1 MLDRSRIV
9 TLLTLVLLAAC
20 ALNPATGKRQLS
32 LIGEQQ
38 EVEMG
43 KEADPT
49 IRRAFGTYDDDE
61 LQDYVQQVGRKLAA
75 VSERPDLDWSFLV
88 LDDTT
93 VNAFA
98 VPGGYIYVTR
108 GILAQLDSEAELA
121 GVLGHEIGHV
131 TARHSVN
138 QLSKAQ
144 LFSLG
149 LGVGMMLS
157 PELAQL
163 GQAAEQALGVMFMK
177 FSRDDEKQSDDL
189 GVRYMER
196 AGYDPHV
203 MPEVFEMLRRV
214 SESGEAGRVPAW
226 ASTHPDPER
235 RYERTQA
242 LLAGVEQGGTVGVDA
257 FLGQIDGMTF
267 GPDPRE
273 GFFTDNRFDHPALR
287 FRFEFPPGWK
297 TVNAR
302 DVVFAVSG
310 DQRALVQITLAR
322 ETDLDAAARRFFA
335 PQNVSAGAPWVGQIH
350 GLSTE
355 SRGFRRSAEGGIV
368 QGMVAF
374 VRHSGSIYQIEGMA
388 AQENWE
394 GYEGIVLDSI
404 ASFRKLTDRSSLD
417 ARPDRIKIVRLTE
430 SVTIAEIAR
439 EHPVTVPVETL
450 ALINN
455 VDPGA
460 RLEAGRPF
468 KLIVGD

>member
-1 MLDRSRIV
+1 MFYRPRIL
-9 TLLTLVLLAAC
+9 TLLALFLLAAC

-32 LIGEQQ
+32 LIGESQ

-43 KEADPT
+43 RETDPT
-49 IRRAFGTYDDDE
+49 IRRTFGSYDDDE
-61 LQDYVQQVGRKLAA
+61 LQAYVEQVGRRLAA
-75 VSERPDLDWSFLV
+75 VSERPGLDWHFQV

-144 LFSLG
+144 IWTAS
-149 LGVGMMLS
+149 LGVGMILS
-157 PELAQL
+157 PELAQF
-163 GQAAEQALGVMFMK
+163 GQLAQQALGIMFMK

-189 GVRYMER
+189 GLRYMER

-235 RYERTQA
+235 RFERTQA
-242 LLAGVEQGGTVGVDA
+242 QLAGIEKAGTVGIEDY
-257 FLGQIDGMTF
+257 LERIDGMTF

-273 GFFTDNRFDHPALR
+273 GVFTDNRFDHAELG

-302 DVVFAVSG
+302 EVVFAGSG
-310 DQRALVQITLAR
+310 DQRALIQISLAR
-322 ETDLDAAARRFFA
+322 ETNPEAAARQYFA
-335 PQNVSAGAPWVGQIH
+335 AQDVSAGAEWVREIR
-350 GLSTE
+350 GLPTE
-355 SRGFRRSAEGGIV
+355 SRGFRRNTEGGIV
-368 QGMVAF
+368 RGMVAF
-374 VRHSGSIYQIEGMA
+374 VRLSGRIYQIEGMA
-388 AQENWE
+388 AQESWE
-394 GYEGIVLDSI
+394 GYEGIVLDSM
-404 ASFRKLTDRSSLD
+404 ASFRQLTD
-417 ARPDRIKIVRLTE
+417 ARALAAQPDRVEIVRLTE
-430 SVTIAEIAR
+430 NLTIAEVAQR
-439 EHPVTVPVETL
+439 YPVTVSIKTL
-450 ALINN
+450 ALVNN
-455 VDPGA
+455 VAPDD
-460 RLEAGRPF
+460 RLEAGRQV
-468 KLIVGD
+468 KLIVGG

>member
-1 MLDRSRIV
+1 MFDRPRI
-9 TLLTLVLLAAC
+9 LTVLALCILAAC

-32 LIGEQQ
+32 LIGEAQ

-43 KEADPT
+43 RETDPT
-49 IRRAFGTYDDDE
+49 IRQTFGTYDDDE
-61 LQDYVQQVGRKLAA
+61 LQVYVERIGRGLAA
-75 VSERPDLDWSFLV
+75 VSERPGLDWHFQV

-144 LFSLG
+144 VSTVLLG
-149 LGVGMMLS
+149 AGMMLS
-157 PELAQL
+157 PELAQF
-163 GQAAEQALGVMFMK
+163 GQAAQQMMGLMFMK

-189 GVRYMER
+189 GLRYMER

-235 RYERTQA
+235 RFERTQA
-242 LLAGVEQGGTVGVDA
+242 QLAGVEKGGIVGIDSY
-257 FLGQIDGMTF
+257 LDRIDGMTF
-267 GPDPRE
+267 GPDPRD
-273 GFFTDNRFDHPALR
+273 GFFTDNRFDHPELG
-287 FRFEFPPGWK
+287 FRFDFPPGWK

-302 DVVFAVSG
+302 EVVFAVSG
-310 DQRALVQITLAR
+310 DQRALVRIALAR
-322 ETDLDAAARRFFA
+322 ETNPETAARQYFA
-335 PQNVSAGAPWVGQIH
+335 SQDVSAGAEWIREIH
-350 GLSTE
+350 GLPAE
-355 SRGFRRSAEGGIV
+355 SRGFRRNTESGV
-368 QGMVAF
+368 VRGMVAF
-374 VRHSGSIYQIEGMA
+374 VRYSGRVYQIEGMA
-388 AQENWE
+388 VQESWE

-404 ASFRKLTDRSSLD
+404 ASFRELTDSSAL
-417 ARPDRIKIVRLTE
+417 AAQPDRVEIVRLTE
-430 SVTIAEIAR
+430 SMTIAEIAQR
-439 EHPVTVPVETL
+439 YPVTVSVETL
-450 ALINN
+450 ALVNN
-455 VDPGA
+455 VAPGD
-460 RLEAGRPF
+460 RLEAGRHV
-468 KLIVGD
+468 KLIVAG

>member
-1 MLDRSRIV
+1 MFRRPRFV
-9 TLLTLVLLAAC
+9 ALLALALLAAC

-38 EVEMG
+38 EIEMG
-43 KEADPT
+43 EEADPT

-61 LQDYVQQVGRKLAA
+61 LQDYVDQVGQRLAA
-75 VSERPDLDWSFLV
+75 VSERPDLDWSFQV

-98 VPGGYIYVTR
+98 VPGGFIYVTR
-108 GILAQLDSEAELA
+108 GILAHLDSEAELA

-157 PELAQL
+157 PELAQF
-163 GQAAEQALGVMFMK
+163 GQAAQQALGMMFMK

-214 SESGEAGRVPAW
+214 SETGEAGRVPAW

-235 RYERTQA
+235 RYERTRA
-242 LLAGVEQGGTVGVDA
+242 LLAGVEQGGTVGIDA
-257 FLGQIDGMTF
+257 FLGRIDGMTF
-267 GPDPRE
+267 GPDPRD
-273 GFFTDNRFDHPALR
+273 GFFTDNRFDHPELR

-302 DVVFAVSG
+302 EVVFAGSG

-322 ETDLDAAARRFFA
+322 ETDLDAAARRFFS
-335 PQNVSAGAPWVGQIH
+335 PQDVSAGAPWVRQIH
-350 GLSTE
+350 GLPTE
-355 SRGFRRSAEGGIV
+355 SRGFRRSIEGGIV

-374 VRHSGSIYQIEGMA
+374 VRHSGRVYQIEGMA
-388 AQENWE
+388 AQESWE
-394 GYEGIVLDSI
+394 GYEGIILDSM
-404 ASFRKLTDRSSLD
+404 ASFRKLTDPAALE
-417 ARPDRIKIVRLTE
+417 ARPDRVKIVRLAE
-430 SVTIAEIAR
+430 SGTIAEIAR
-439 EHPVTVPVETL
+439 QYPVTVPVETL
-450 ALINN
+450 ARINN
-455 VDPGA
+455 VDPGD
-460 RLEAGRPF
+460 RLEAGRQV
-468 KLIVGD
+468 KLIVGG